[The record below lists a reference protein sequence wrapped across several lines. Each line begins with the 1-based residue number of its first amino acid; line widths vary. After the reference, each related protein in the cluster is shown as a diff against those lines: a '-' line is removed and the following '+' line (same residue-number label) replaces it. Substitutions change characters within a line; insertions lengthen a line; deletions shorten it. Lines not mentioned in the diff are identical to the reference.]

1 MVLFSEIDTSGS
13 HRAFETGASETFWR
27 RGKGSDAD
35 GSGGTGR
42 GVFRYEN
49 SFLVKQNGYYLYYE
63 KNPQMQSY
71 MLEKI
76 RKEQRTGRKR
86 FRMRQ

>member
-27 RGKGSDAD
+27 RRKGSDAD

-42 GVFRYEN
+42 GVFSVR
-49 SFLVKQNGYYLYYE
+49 KQFPCKAERIL
-63 KNPQMQSY
+63 S
-71 MLEKI
+71 LL
-76 RKEQRTGRKR
+76 
-86 FRMRQ
+86 

>member
-42 GVFRYEN
+42 GVFSVR
-49 SFLVKQNGYYLYYE
+49 KQFPCKAERIL
-63 KNPQMQSY
+63 S
-71 MLEKI
+71 LL
-76 RKEQRTGRKR
+76 
-86 FRMRQ
+86 